1 MSAVADSYKFVIRE
15 DFMKSLLVK
24 LEKARL
30 MLQRNGIF
38 GGARILAGY
47 LSTFVKAFFVGSG
60 DILFISSGV
69 GDSAFYRAYN
79 PAEELKLHGFKT
91 ATTISDNPNL
101 PKLVDRFKVFV
112 FHRTAQ
118 NKNIAKMVQKIK
130 EQGKEIIFDT
140 DDLVYD
146 PQYLTHMDYFKK
158 MSAVEQEQ
166 YKNGIGAEIVNDPYV
181 KTCTTTVSYLA
192 DKLREKN
199 KKVIIVPNRFSDH
212 ELEVADKLLEK
223 EKISDGFVRLGYYSG
238 TLSHNKDFA
247 SITESLMI
255 ILEKYEKVK
264 LLLAGSLDVEDKL
277 NKFSE
282 KIETLPRV
290 PRDEYYGNIY
300 KCDINLAPLEI
311 DNPFC
316 ESKSAIKFTETGV
329 LKIPT
334 VAVKNQTFSET
345 IEDGVDGFLAGNT
358 AEWVEK
364 ISRLVENE
372 NLRKTMGEKAREKVL
387 KKYTNKNS
395 QNEEYYSYLKSKM

>member
-1 MSAVADSYKFVIRE
+1 
-15 DFMKSLLVK
+15 MKSLLVK
-24 LEKARL
+24 LGKAKL
-30 MLQRNGIF
+30 ILQRNGLL
-38 GGARILAGY
+38 GGSRILAGY
-47 LSTFVKAFFVGSG
+47 LATFAKAFFIGSG
-60 DILFISSGV
+60 DVLFISSGV
-69 GDSAFYRAYN
+69 GDSAYYRAYN

-101 PKLVDRFKVFV
+101 SGLVDKFKVFV

-118 NKNIAKMVQKIK
+118 NKNIEKMVQKIK

-146 PQYLTHMDYFKK
+146 PQYLMHMDYFQK
-158 MSAVEQEQ
+158 MGAAEQEL

-199 KKVIIVPNRFSDH
+199 KRVIVVPNKFSDH
-212 ELEVADKLLEK
+212 ELEVAAKLLKNEK
-223 EKISDGFVRLGYYSG
+223 DSDGFVRVGYYSG

-247 SITESLMI
+247 SITDALMV
-255 ILEKYEKVK
+255 ILEKYKNVK

-290 PRDEYYGNIY
+290 PRDEYYGNVY
-300 KCDINLAPLEI
+300 KCDINLAPLELG
-311 DNPFC
+311 NPFC
-316 ESKSAIKFTETGV
+316 ESKSAIKFTEAGV

-334 VAVKNQTFSET
+334 VAVRNQTFSET
-345 IEDGVDGFLAGNT
+345 IKDGVDGFLADNT
-358 AEWVEK
+358 EEWVEK
-364 ISRLVENE
+364 IGKLIEDAD
-372 NLRKTMGEKAREKVL
+372 LRKTMGEKAREKVVAR
-387 KKYTNKNS
+387 YTNRNS
-395 QNEEYYSYLKSKM
+395 SNEEYYSYLKTAVNK